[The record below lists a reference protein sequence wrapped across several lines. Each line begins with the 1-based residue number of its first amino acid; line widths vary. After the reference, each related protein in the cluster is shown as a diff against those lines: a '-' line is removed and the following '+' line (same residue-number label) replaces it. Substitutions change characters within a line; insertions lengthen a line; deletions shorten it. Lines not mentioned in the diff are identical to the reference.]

1 MASPENEVASH
12 HKRPRQDRDR
22 KAPSPRE
29 EEEPGSSSDSS
40 SSSTSSSTTV
50 QTGREKIPSMPLY
63 VDYKYGATNLDP
75 QLWDDRP
82 RALLLFSGR
91 PRDGDL
97 TSYLHHMGWIVVV
110 VDKQGPTAADLLDTE
125 VCRKIFAD
133 IRAGVFDVVG
143 MATPCETVSPLR
155 ENPPGP
161 RPLRSLQHPDG
172 LPLKSLSS
180 EERKQLKE
188 ANHLIE
194 FSTHVTREVRRIR
207 AAYWIENP
215 DHKEKLDM
223 WKTSWFKEMTGHAL
237 VEKALFDQCQFGAE
251 TTKPTRIQTDSLPLG
266 QIKGRRCN
274 HPPKEWTRPN
284 GETYVSPH
292 ESLVQRWRTVRG
304 EKERASKALGEY
316 PPALNKALAEAME
329 KADLPRVMKHREG
342 SLRKAAK

>member
-1 MASPENEVASH
+1 
-12 HKRPRQDRDR
+12 
-22 KAPSPRE
+22 
-29 EEEPGSSSDSS
+29 
-40 SSSTSSSTTV
+40 
-50 QTGREKIPSMPLY
+50 MPLY

-172 LPLKSLSS
+172 LSLKSLSS

-274 HPPKEWTRPN
+274 HPPREWTRPN